1 MKMIRSFMLSLIIL
15 ISAVSLC
22 SCSSSGREDK
32 DTQEVIN
39 DLCEWLKTKE
49 SAPFSLVNASEDPS
63 GSASSGSRVI
73 DIDYRLGDIEYK
85 RSYKVNYNY
94 SLAFGWKL
102 DTVEAL
108 NEETWEIFSYKAV
121 DIDRLIRDLEGE
133 NFLSQYSNH
142 TFEKKRLLDS
152 QVLSYDSDPMVGYTR
167 IKAQFVLNAD
177 NVHEI
182 LLAETEYLLDDNKNW
197 YKLASNLSLTDVKV
211 QKGVSDDIIS
221 DAVKSLKLYRDDDD
235 DVWWLG
241 DLVRVTFDVTDR
253 RLDTENSIETIR
265 VSFRGEGSYMYVAGN
280 ALLEFRFSSGWYLY
294 ASEYS
299 GDYETGMLS
308 EDWKVSERDILNS
321 IVSGG
326 KFTYDDERYDITE
339 DMVSDLVITN
349 TRIAEFG
356 HVQTA
361 YFNYSV
367 NFKHAVVSVGGYGR
381 YTLDD
386 GVLTLDMWNDI
397 PELICDMTGT
407 WYAIDASRDYIAFY
421 TMTVNDF
428 GTGII
433 SADIDVY
440 GIDARGEQITEIY
453 AKGSFDGN
461 ISAGVHY
468 SLLDDEW
475 TMATG
480 FGSENLPKGS
490 YDFARDELS
499 DDNAAMG
506 RITFTRDIP
515 SGWKEQNVI
524 RYIISSGSSYY
535 YLASLPD
542 ELMTK

>member
-1 MKMIRSFMLSLIIL
+1 MNMKMIRSFMLSLIIL

-22 SCSSSGREDK
+22 SCSSSGLEDK

-39 DLCEWLKTKE
+39 DLCAWLKTKD

-108 NEETWEIFSYKAV
+108 NEETWELFSYNAV

-241 DLVRVTFDVTDR
+241 DLVRVTYDVTDR
-253 RLDTENSIETIR
+253 RLDTENSIEKIW

-299 GDYETGMLS
+299 SDYETGMLS

-326 KFTYDDERYDITE
+326 KFTYDDVRYDI
-339 DMVSDLVITN
+339 S
-349 TRIAEFG
+349 
-356 HVQTA
+356 
-361 YFNYSV
+361 
-367 NFKHAVVSVGGYGR
+367 
-381 YTLDD
+381 
-386 GVLTLDMWNDI
+386 
-397 PELICDMTGT
+397 
-407 WYAIDASRDYIAFY
+407 
-421 TMTVNDF
+421 
-428 GTGII
+428 
-433 SADIDVY
+433 
-440 GIDARGEQITEIY
+440 
-453 AKGSFDGN
+453 
-461 ISAGVHY
+461 
-468 SLLDDEW
+468 
-475 TMATG
+475 
-480 FGSENLPKGS
+480 
-490 YDFARDELS
+490 
-499 DDNAAMG
+499 
-506 RITFTRDIP
+506 
-515 SGWKEQNVI
+515 
-524 RYIISSGSSYY
+524 
-535 YLASLPD
+535 
-542 ELMTK
+542 

>member
-1 MKMIRSFMLSLIIL
+1 MLSLIIL

-39 DLCEWLKTKE
+39 DLCEWLKTKD

-253 RLDTENSIETIR
+253 RLDTENSIEKIW

-367 NFKHAVVSVGGYGR
+367 NFKHAVVSVGGY
-381 YTLDD
+381 
-386 GVLTLDMWNDI
+386 
-397 PELICDMTGT
+397 
-407 WYAIDASRDYIAFY
+407 
-421 TMTVNDF
+421 
-428 GTGII
+428 
-433 SADIDVY
+433 
-440 GIDARGEQITEIY
+440 
-453 AKGSFDGN
+453 
-461 ISAGVHY
+461 
-468 SLLDDEW
+468 
-475 TMATG
+475 
-480 FGSENLPKGS
+480 
-490 YDFARDELS
+490 
-499 DDNAAMG
+499 
-506 RITFTRDIP
+506 
-515 SGWKEQNVI
+515 
-524 RYIISSGSSYY
+524 
-535 YLASLPD
+535 
-542 ELMTK
+542 